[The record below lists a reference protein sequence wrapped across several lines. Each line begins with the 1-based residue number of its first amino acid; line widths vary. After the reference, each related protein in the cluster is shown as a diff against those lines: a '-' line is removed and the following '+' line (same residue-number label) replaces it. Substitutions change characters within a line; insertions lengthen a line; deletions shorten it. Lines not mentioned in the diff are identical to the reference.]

1 MDSPTIESFRQA
13 FFGPIDNYLSWHD
26 GFDSVIDV
34 AASLGGLTP
43 AEKEQAAAE
52 LILALE
58 HGPADARVVLGL
70 AYLRHRPAL
79 PALNSYMPNA
89 ANYVLQAI
97 SQIDSTQLDLQRV
110 ARVLEAPDTQSLI
123 DVLTGLGYY
132 YTHAQLNADIVQR
145 IINLLT
151 HPDYLVRYHALQAAR
166 NIHGVPGLADDLNS
180 LREDPIFAN
189 IISDKRPR
197 DFRRAQELLLAE
209 IRKVTGPD
217 SRA

>member
-1 MDSPTIESFRQA
+1 MTSPTLLSFRQA
-13 FFGPIDNYLSWHD
+13 FFGPIDNYLAWHD

-34 AASLGGLTP
+34 AASLGGLSA
-43 AEKEQAAAE
+43 AEKELAAAE
-52 LILALE
+52 LIHALE

-79 PALNSYMPNA
+79 PALNSYLPKA

-97 SQIDSTQLDLQRV
+97 SQIDPSQLDLRQV
-110 ARVLEAPDTQSLI
+110 ARTLDAQDTQTLI

-132 YTHAQLNADIVQR
+132 YTRTQLNAAIIQR

-151 HPDYLVRYHALQAAR
+151 HADYLIRYHALQAAR
-166 NIHGVPGLADDLNS
+166 HIHGIPGLADDLHG
-180 LREDPIFAN
+180 LREDPIFSC
-189 IISDKRPR
+189 IVSSKGSR

-209 IRKVTGPD
+209 IKQ
-217 SRA
+217 AEAAK